1 MQSTDQCLA
10 PNYWLNTMRTI
21 WKRPDGSIVAC
32 TEKIKVLR
40 ENLEEL
46 RQMAQDAFE
55 DALLMECDENQIRAV
70 FQEVISELENPYAK
84 AQDSST

>member
-1 MQSTDQCLA
+1 MK
-10 PNYWLNTMRTI
+10 TI

-55 DALLMECDENQIRAV
+55 DALLMECEESRIRAV
-70 FQEVISELENPYAK
+70 FQEIIANLENPYAK
-84 AQDSST
+84 P

>member
-1 MQSTDQCLA
+1 MPCARSSS
-10 PNYWLNTMRTI
+10 PEITMKTI

-70 FQEVISELENPYAK
+70 FQELIANLENPYLK
-84 AQDSST
+84 P

>member
-1 MQSTDQCLA
+1 MELV
-10 PNYWLNTMRTI
+10 
-21 WKRPDGSIVAC
+21 WKRPDGSVVAC

-55 DALLMECDENQIRAV
+55 DALLMECEESQIRTV
-70 FQEVISELENPYAK
+70 FQEVISGLENPYNK
-84 AQDSST
+84 T

>member
-1 MQSTDQCLA
+1 M
-10 PNYWLNTMRTI
+10 NTI

-46 RQMAQDAFE
+46 RQIAQDAFE
-55 DALLMECDENQIRAV
+55 DALLMECDEEQIRTV
-70 FQEVISELENPYAK
+70 FREVIAQLENPYLK
-84 AQDSST
+84 P

>member
-1 MQSTDQCLA
+1 ME
-10 PNYWLNTMRTI
+10 PV

-55 DALLMECDENQIRAV
+55 DALLMECEENQIRTV
-70 FQEVISELENPYAK
+70 FQELIAGLENPYNK
-84 AQDSST
+84 A

>member
-1 MQSTDQCLA
+1 MD
-10 PNYWLNTMRTI
+10 TI

-55 DALLMECDENQIRAV
+55 DALLMECDESQIRAV
-70 FQEVISELENPYAK
+70 FQEIIANLENPYTK
-84 AQDSST
+84 P

>member
-1 MQSTDQCLA
+1 MSEI
-10 PNYWLNTMRTI
+10 I

-55 DALLMECDENQIRAV
+55 DALLMECEERQIRTV
-70 FQEVISELENPYAK
+70 FEEVIAGLVNPY
-84 AQDSST
+84 QGN

>member
-1 MQSTDQCLA
+1 MK
-10 PNYWLNTMRTI
+10 TI

-40 ENLEEL
+40 ENHEEL
-46 RQMAQDAFE
+46 PQTAEDAFE

-70 FQEVISELENPYAK
+70 FQELIAKLENPYLK
-84 AQDSST
+84 P

>member
-1 MQSTDQCLA
+1 MQGAERCPA
-10 PNYWLNTMRTI
+10 PDHGLNSVNTI

-46 RQMAQDAFE
+46 RQIAQDAFE
-55 DALLMECDENQIRAV
+55 DALLMECDETQIRAV
-70 FQEVISELENPYAK
+70 FQEVISQLENPYAK
-84 AQDSST
+84 P

>member
-1 MQSTDQCLA
+1 ME
-10 PNYWLNTMRTI
+10 TI
-21 WKRPDGSIVAC
+21 WRRPDGSIVAC

-55 DALLMECDENQIRAV
+55 DALLMECEESQIRAV
-70 FQEVISELENPYAK
+70 FQEVIADLENPYAPPD
-84 AQDSST
+84 APTP

>member
-1 MQSTDQCLA
+1 MSDKDIV
-10 PNYWLNTMRTI
+10 WR
-21 WKRPDGSIVAC
+21 RPDGSIVAC

-55 DALLMECDENQIRAV
+55 DALLMECEESQIRAV
-70 FQEVISELENPYAK
+70 FGEIIEKLENPYLK
-84 AQDSST
+84 P

>member
-1 MQSTDQCLA
+1 MSARD
-10 PNYWLNTMRTI
+10 I
-21 WKRPDGSIVAC
+21 VWKRPDGSIVAC

-55 DALLMECDENQIRAV
+55 DALLMECEEGQIRAV
-70 FQEVISELENPYAK
+70 FQEVIGGLVNPYVGN
-84 AQDSST
+84 